1 MTMFRSAPACP
12 ARFLLLPLAVAA
24 TGFAETSGESADGP
38 GSRTEPRFVSL
49 FNGKDLKGWSGAEDL
64 WSVEDGVIVGR
75 TTDEH
80 PIPYNQFLIWTDGEV
95 DDFELKLETR
105 ISSGNSGIQIR
116 SFRKQRKGKD
126 GKPLRFAVGGYQ
138 ADLDAAGK
146 WAGTLYG
153 EGYGGIL
160 AKRGERAVLKAEA
173 KPGKKPGRPRAERE
187 VESLGDPDELGD
199 AIRENDWNEVHII
212 ARGNRIRMSI
222 NGTPMSEIIDERPEA
237 RAKGL
242 LAFQLHRGAAMEVAF
257 RNIRLKRLPLAG
269 DRKKV
274 VFIAGPQSHAKG
286 AHEHNAGC
294 LLLSSYLDRY
304 FGERIVTNV
313 YLNGWPRDTTAIQNA
328 DAIVMY
334 CDGQTRHVGY
344 WHRRQLN
351 ELRDRGVGFGAIHYA
366 VEMKPDA
373 SNRDLISWIGG
384 AFEVHYSVNP
394 HWDADFT
401 SLPDHPVARGVN
413 PFTIRDEWYFN
424 MRFAETGVT
433 PILSAV
439 PPPSTMNRKDGHHSG
454 NPIVRELIADG
465 IPQHVCWVYDRPDGG
480 RGFGFTGGHFHA
492 NWQHDDFRKT
502 VLNAIA
508 WIAGVEV
515 PEMGVQTPTP
525 SDEVMEKN
533 LDPNQRP
540 ARPRKKTANR

>member
-1 MTMFRSAPACP
+1 
-12 ARFLLLPLAVAA
+12 
-24 TGFAETSGESADGP
+24 
-38 GSRTEPRFVSL
+38 
-49 FNGKDLKGWSGAEDL
+49 
-64 WSVEDGVIVGR
+64 
-75 TTDEH
+75 
-80 PIPYNQFLIWTDGEV
+80 
-95 DDFELKLETR
+95 
-105 ISSGNSGIQIR
+105 
-116 SFRKQRKGKD
+116 
-126 GKPLRFAVGGYQ
+126 
-138 ADLDAAGK
+138 
-146 WAGTLYG
+146 
-153 EGYGGIL
+153 
-160 AKRGERAVLKAEA
+160 
-173 KPGKKPGRPRAERE
+173 
-187 VESLGDPDELGD
+187 
-199 AIRENDWNEVHII
+199 
-212 ARGNRIRMSI
+212 
-222 NGTPMSEIIDERPEA
+222 
-237 RAKGL
+237 
-242 LAFQLHRGAAMEVAF
+242 
-257 RNIRLKRLPLAG
+257 
-269 DRKKV
+269 
-274 VFIAGPQSHAKG
+274 
-286 AHEHNAGC
+286 
-294 LLLSSYLDRY
+294 
-304 FGERIVTNV
+304 
-313 YLNGWPRDTTAIQNA
+313 
-328 DAIVMY
+328 
-334 CDGQTRHVGY
+334 
-344 WHRRQLN
+344 
-351 ELRDRGVGFGAIHYA
+351 
-366 VEMKPDA
+366 MKPDA

-401 SLPDHPVARGVN
+401 SLPDHPMARGVN